1 MFDILTAVFHDDP
14 LQYGTSC
21 YLKEPQTTAERQ
33 VKRRLD
39 ALDAETAKKL
49 ETCIEALAQ
58 EQGEQALSF
67 RRALWRADDG
77 AASGAALINRP
88 KCLPRP
94 RFPAVPMPLS
104 PHPSRIPGA
113 AGHW

>member
-33 VKRRLD
+33 VKSRLD

-58 EQGEQALSF
+58 EQGEQAF
-67 RRALWRADDG
+67 R
-77 AASGAALINRP
+77 SGA
-88 KCLPRP
+88 
-94 RFPAVPMPLS
+94 RFGAQMMAQLLEPLS
-104 PHPSRIPGA
+104 
-113 AGHW
+113 

>member
-33 VKRRLD
+33 VKSRLD

-49 ETCIEALAQ
+49 ETCIEALRRRRENRPFVPA
-58 EQGEQALSF
+58 
-67 RRALWRADDG
+67 RALAR
-77 AASGAALINRP
+77 R
-88 KCLPRP
+88 
-94 RFPAVPMPLS
+94 
-104 PHPSRIPGA
+104 
-113 AGHW
+113 